1 MMSCGVLQPHHS
13 DLIRY
18 DATCRPK
25 RLHPDKTATLLQAL
39 MTDLQAAGAWT
50 FVAKTRCRHQA
61 APRSACCS
69 CVPLSPDSHCGAGGD
84 VQGEGGAHQ
93 SHRDAQARTMTRLP
107 AHTCGGWPWA
117 EQAPSDKHP
126 IMLSASLDQSKHPAT
141 SLTSLSLV
149 IVMRDTSVPS

>member
-1 MMSCGVLQPHHS
+1 MSCGVLQPHHA

-18 DATCRPK
+18 EATCRPK

-69 CVPLSPDSHCGAGGD
+69 CVPLSPDSHCGAGWTEMCRGR
-84 VQGEGGAHQ
+84 VARI
-93 SHRDAQARTMTRLP
+93 SHTGTRRP
-107 AHTCGGWPWA
+107 
-117 EQAPSDKHP
+117 E
-126 IMLSASLDQSKHPAT
+126 
-141 SLTSLSLV
+141 
-149 IVMRDTSVPS
+149 R